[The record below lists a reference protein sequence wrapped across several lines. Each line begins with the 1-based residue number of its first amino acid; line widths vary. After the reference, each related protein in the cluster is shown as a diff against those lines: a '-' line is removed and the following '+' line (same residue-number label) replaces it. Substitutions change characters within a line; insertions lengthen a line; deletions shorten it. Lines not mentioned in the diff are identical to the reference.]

1 MTMTKGAMMNKYL
14 LELTKTL
21 GNMFGVALN
30 SDLSGDTIEKIQR
43 QKQAILFDCLK
54 LADTI
59 TTEINKNKG

>member
-1 MTMTKGAMMNKYL
+1 MNKYL

-21 GNMFGVALN
+21 GDMFGVALN
-30 SDLSGDTIEKIQR
+30 SDLSGDTIKKIQQ

>member
-1 MTMTKGAMMNKYL
+1 
-14 LELTKTL
+14 
-21 GNMFGVALN
+21 MFGVALN

-59 TTEINKNKG
+59 TTEINKNKGV